1 MLVVRRPLPRQ
12 RRPAAGAQAP
22 SISDNPLEHPSHSSH
37 TSLSDSLQPNKPCRY
52 PKRITDG
59 CRLRT
64 MMWPGVDR
72 NTAHP
77 WPAGRNLHLTVT
89 VGDGERKVIVEGGRK
104 SLRQ

>member
-1 MLVVRRPLPRQ
+1 
-12 RRPAAGAQAP
+12 
-22 SISDNPLEHPSHSSH
+22 
-37 TSLSDSLQPNKPCRY
+37 
-52 PKRITDG
+52 
-59 CRLRT
+59 

-104 SLRQ
+104 SLRQGRRNQEWTRERRMGQGDIYEDTIRKT